1 MRLARGFRPDGVAAG
16 ILIGVAVVLAAAGAV
31 RAEEKPA
38 RGAPAVSG
46 PSRTTPAVTPPR
58 HCICTTEYNPVCG
71 RTPGGVEFTFSNPC
85 RARCVGATV
94 IRRGPC

>member
-1 MRLARGFRPDGVAAG
+1 MRLAPPAMHAMARGLLLGA
-16 ILIGVAVVLAAAGAV
+16 VAVALGVGAA
-31 RAEEKPA
+31 RAEDKPA

-71 RTPGGVEFTFSNPC
+71 RTPGGGEFTFSNPC
-85 RARCVGATV
+85 RARCAGATV

>member
-1 MRLARGFRPDGVAAG
+1 MKPTLHVARRQASRGRRLCRCIVSLAFAVSAAVGVAPVHAQ
-16 ILIGVAVVLAAAGAV
+16 
-31 RAEEKPA
+31 EK
-38 RGAPAVSG
+38 RV
-46 PSRTTPAVTPPR
+46 PAVTPPR

>member
-1 MRLARGFRPDGVAAG
+1 MRLAPPAMHAMAG
-16 ILIGVAVVLAAAGAV
+16 SLLLGAVVVALGVGAV
-31 RAEEKPA
+31 RAEDKPA

-71 RTPGGVEFTFSNPC
+71 RTPGGAKFTFSNPC